1 MEVLNNS
8 LSLKIMLLNLDRQLF
23 FMGDSTPKSRASGNT
38 FLPSSFL
45 GSMPQNHITQPFY
58 GISIYMNR
66 YRDQRYILL
75 NSILTTT
82 C

>member
-8 LSLKIMLLNLDRQLF
+8 LSLKIMLSNLDRQLF
-23 FMGDSTPKSRASGNT
+23 FMVDSTPKSRASVNT
-38 FLPSSFL
+38 FLPSFLL
-45 GSMPQNHITQPFY
+45 GSIPQNHKTQPFH

-66 YRDQRYILL
+66 YRDQKYILL
-75 NSILTTT
+75 NSILTKT